1 MDQRIYNKYV
11 IAVIEHESLTNA
23 AHALGI
29 SQPALSNGITSL
41 EKELGF
47 KIFNRRTVP
56 VSLTPEGTLYHEYL
70 KRQQV
75 LEQDFLIRMEK
86 FHSTQNNHV
95 IVGTPSAYV
104 DIVIADAV
112 CKLLNDNSNYSVTI
126 KEAPLDNLIDFASK
140 GEVNCFLST
149 SDNIPAN
156 FEKKLIYYENVC
168 LGIPKNMFL
177 SECNITPND
186 FNLKDFIFLEN
197 WQPLQ
202 IEMNKY
208 FEQNNIIP
216 KEKITVKQV
225 SSAIT
230 LAQKGIGICF
240 ASEASLRNTNLIV
253 YPLAIKS
260 RPIYIAYD
268 KELFMPESGIELIK
282 ILSNHGGSK

>member
-11 IAVIEHESLTNA
+11 MEVLHNGNLTNA

-29 SQPALSNGITSL
+29 SQPALSSGITSL

-56 VSLTPEGTLYHEYL
+56 VSLTPEGQLYADYI

-75 LEQDFLIRMEK
+75 LEQDFQTRIDQYRSM
-86 FHSTQNNHV
+86 QNNHV
-95 IVGTPSAYV
+95 IIGTPSAYV
-104 DIVIADAV
+104 DTVIADAV
-112 CKLLNDNSNYSVTI
+112 CHLLCNHPDFSIAI
-126 KEAPLDNLIDFASK
+126 KEAPLDALINLASQR
-140 GEVNCFLST
+140 EVHCFLST
-149 SDNIPAN
+149 SGDIPEN
-156 FEKKLIYYENVC
+156 FEKQLIYYESIC
-168 LGIPKNMFL
+168 LGIPQNMFSAETNL
-177 SECNITPND
+177 CTPD
-186 FNLKDFIFLEN
+186 FTAKDFIYLEN

-202 IEMNKY
+202 VEMNKY
-208 FEQNNIIP
+208 FEQNNIQP

-225 SSAIT
+225 STAIT

-240 ASEASLRNTNLIV
+240 ASEASLRNTNLRV
-253 YPLAIKS
+253 YPLPIKP

-282 ILSNHGGSK
+282 ILSNYGGLK